1 MEGLFVFLAL
11 IFYVGYLIDWKG
23 LRAVFSQ
30 GGWATA
36 VVYVVLTAILVDVIT
51 SPAAVTAA
59 GMH

>member
-1 MEGLFVFLAL
+1 MAGLFVFLAL
-11 IFYVGYLIDWKG
+11 IFYVGYLIDWKD

-36 VVYVVLTAILVDVIT
+36 VIYVVLTAVLVSVIT
-51 SPAAVTAA
+51 SPATVTAA